1 MFHFKWLNLE
11 DSQVKN
17 KKMKN
22 LFLILFST
30 SLVSCLSISL
40 KIDEEAAKSIADA
53 INNSNKKELHIMKS
67 SSNDMG
73 MLGENENIMIIR
85 NSDDMEWVDN
95 DGKKI
100 KRVMIRGG
108 KFGKGPNTSKYMN
121 DIPGVIIRRIEKASE
136 KGIDIKIDTIISENG
151 ERKEIKIEVKAGNN

>member
-1 MFHFKWLNLE
+1 M
-11 DSQVKN
+11 
-17 KKMKN
+17 KK
-22 LFLILFST
+22 LLLILFSI
-30 SLVSCLSISL
+30 SLVSCLSLSL
-40 KIDEEAAKSIADA
+40 TIDEEAAKSIADA

-73 MLGENENIMIIR
+73 MLGENVMIIR
-85 NSDDMEWVDN
+85 NSDDMEWVYD

-100 KRVMIRGG
+100 KRVMIRGE
-108 KFGKGPNTSKYMN
+108 KFGKGSNASKYMD
-121 DIPGVIIRRIEKASE
+121 DIPGVIVRRIEKASE

>member
-1 MFHFKWLNLE
+1 MIKLE

-22 LFLILFST
+22 LFLIIFST

-85 NSDDMEWVDN
+85 NSDDMEWVDD